1 MTDSVQFNP
10 FVDRLSRDIRNAL
23 SSSLVECLQTG
34 SISSAQQVAD
44 RFLAENPEEMYS
56 LYIHDRLQRYM
67 QAIETISGK
76 SDDPFWRSL
85 VLWDLQ
91 LFFEMH
97 EVLEHAWYHA
107 TGDTKLIMQ
116 ALIRAAGV
124 YIKLE
129 CGLIPQAR
137 KIAQKSIDVLN
148 NHREFISTYCSPD
161 TLINALATCSPPP
174 KLLTED

>member
-1 MTDSVQFNP
+1 MTDSIRFNP

-34 SISSAQQVAD
+34 SIASAQRVAD
-44 RFLAENPEEMYS
+44 QFLAENPGEIYS
-56 LYIHDRLQRYM
+56 SYINDRLQRYTT
-67 QAIETISGK
+67 AIKKISTG
-76 SDDPFWRSL
+76 SEDPFWRSL
-85 VLWDLQ
+85 VLWDLE

-124 YIKLE
+124 YIKLD
-129 CGLIPQAR
+129 CGLVPQAR
-137 KIAQKSIDVLN
+137 KIAQKSIGVLE
-148 NHREFISTYCSPD
+148 NHKEFLSNYITPD
-161 TLINALATCSPPP
+161 SLIKALKSCSPPP
-174 KLLTED
+174 KLLADD

>member
-1 MTDSVQFNP
+1 MTDTHQFNP
-10 FVDRLSRDIRNAL
+10 FADRLSRDIRNAL

-34 SISSAQQVAD
+34 SISSAQVVAD
-44 RFLAENPEEMYS
+44 RFLAENHEEIYVS
-56 LYIHDRLQRYM
+56 YINERLQQYTK
-67 QAIETISGK
+67 AIETISGG

-85 VLWDLQ
+85 VLWDLK

-129 CGLIPQAR
+129 CGLTPQAR
-137 KIAQKSIDVLN
+137 KIAQKSINVLED
-148 NHREFISTYCSPD
+148 HRKFLSNYFSPEI
-161 TLINALATCSPPP
+161 LIEALKTCSPPP
-174 KLLTED
+174 KLLAND